1 LGPQIPPPQPPINCL
16 IRKPSK
22 RNRETARCP
31 TPSTPAPSARSTRIG
46 SSGCAIS
53 SKTNHI
59 DWETYLRSL
68 LADGRAPAPF
78 IYGPDVY
85 LDTADVSAFR
95 DHLQAE
101 SLRRMAELM
110 GRTEILAPESR

>member
-1 LGPQIPPPQPPINCL
+1 MSNPFHSRPQRPFDPHRFERL
-16 IRKPSK
+16 RDFL
-22 RNRETARCP
+22 ED
-31 TPSTPAPSARSTRIG
+31 
-46 SSGCAIS
+46 
-53 SKTNHI
+53 NHI

-68 LADGRAPAPF
+68 LADGCAPAPF

-85 LDTADVSAFR
+85 LDRADVSAFR

-110 GRTEILAPESR
+110 GRTEILAPEAT